1 MEIVIKKILCPVDF
15 SESSAYA
22 LRYAMAF
29 AVAYDADLE
38 LLHVMEMP
46 FLPPYSTT
54 AAPDLSMTIE
64 RIRQESEQ
72 ALSEL
77 VERNKALHRRVTGRM
92 VVGTPFI
99 EIMNAAKEGGV
110 DLIVVGSHGRTGLKQ
125 MLIGSVAEK
134 VVRKSPCPVLAV
146 KHPEHDF
153 IMP

>member
-1 MEIVIKKILCPVDF
+1 MEIAIKKILCPVDF

-22 LRYAMAF
+22 LRYALAF

-64 RIRQESEQ
+64 RIRQESQQ
-72 ALSEL
+72 ALDEL
-77 VERNKALHRRVTGRM
+77 VERNKALHPRVTGRM

-99 EIMNAAKEGGV
+99 EIINAAKEGGV
-110 DLIVVGSHGRTGLKQ
+110 DLVVVGTHGRTGLKQ
-125 MLIGSVAEK
+125 ILIGSVAEK

>member
-1 MEIVIKKILCPVDF
+1 MEIAIKKILCPVDF

-22 LRYAMAF
+22 LRYALAF

-64 RIRQESEQ
+64 RIMQESQQ
-72 ALSEL
+72 ALDEL
-77 VERNKALHRRVTGRM
+77 VERNKALHPRVTGRM

-99 EIMNAAKEGGV
+99 EIINAAKEGGV
-110 DLIVVGSHGRTGLKQ
+110 DLVVVGTHGRTGLKQ
-125 MLIGSVAEK
+125 ILIGSVAEK

>member
-1 MEIVIKKILCPVDF
+1 MEIAIKKILCPVDF

-22 LRYAMAF
+22 LRYALAF

-72 ALSEL
+72 ALGEL
-77 VERNKALHRRVTGRM
+77 VERNKALHPRVTGRM

-99 EIMNAAKEGGV
+99 EIINAAKEGGV
-110 DLIVVGSHGRTGLKQ
+110 DLIVVGTHGRTGLKQ